1 MVALKGLFR
10 PMSRHTP
17 ADGTFERLTMR
28 YKAAFAEY
36 QDILDKNAELNLAGC
51 RLSKRALLEEE
62 RAFEELDVARHALL
76 DAAALAYP
84 TVH

>member
-1 MVALKGLFR
+1 LEL
-10 PMSRHTP
+10 
-17 ADGTFERLTMR
+17 LTLR

-36 QDILDKNAELNLAGC
+36 QDILDKNAERNLTGV
-51 RLSKRALLEEE
+51 RPSQRAVLEEE

-76 DAAALAYP
+76 DAAALADP

>member
-1 MVALKGLFR
+1 MHR
-10 PMSRHTP
+10 PMARVPSVDD
-17 ADGTFERLTMR
+17 AVERLTMR

-36 QDILDKNAELNLAGC
+36 QGILDKNAELNLTGDKP
-51 RLSKRALLEEE
+51 SERALLEEE
-62 RAFEELDVARHALL
+62 RAFEELDVARQALL